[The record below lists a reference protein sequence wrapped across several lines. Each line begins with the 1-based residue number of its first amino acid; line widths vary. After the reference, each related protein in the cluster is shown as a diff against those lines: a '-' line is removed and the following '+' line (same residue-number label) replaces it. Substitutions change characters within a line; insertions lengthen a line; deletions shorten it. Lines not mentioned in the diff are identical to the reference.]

1 MMQMEYFISQSNK
14 VMAILFT
21 ANELA
26 NGIIVDENSRES
38 TKTPLDNT
46 KITLLKSLYLK
57 LISILKNT

>member
-1 MMQMEYFISQSNK
+1 MLS
-14 VMAILFT
+14 T

-38 TKTPLDNT
+38 TKSPLDNT

-57 LISILKNT
+57 LTSILKKT